1 MKKMIKKAESLGAV
15 HTHTH
20 THTQVIFKGK
30 KITQIFCVYQC

>member
-15 HTHTH
+15 Y
-20 THTQVIFKGK
+20 TQVIFKGK

>member
-1 MKKMIKKAESLGAV
+1 MKKIVKKAESLGAV
-15 HTHTH
+15 HTH